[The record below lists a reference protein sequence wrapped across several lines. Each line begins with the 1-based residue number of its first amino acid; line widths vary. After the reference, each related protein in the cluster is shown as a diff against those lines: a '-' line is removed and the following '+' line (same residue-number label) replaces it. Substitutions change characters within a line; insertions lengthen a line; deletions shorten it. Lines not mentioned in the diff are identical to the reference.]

1 MNEQQQELEKEQTIK
16 AMQFGEEL
24 TTTPKRNKKEH
35 YEVEKE
41 HYEVESA
48 EWKKRVNRKTRELQ

>member
-1 MNEQQQELEKEQTIK
+1 MNNNAKKEQEGAI
-16 AMQFGEEL
+16 
-24 TTTPKRNKKEH
+24 

-48 EWKKRVNRKTRELQ
+48 EWKKRVKRKTREL

>member
-1 MNEQQQELEKEQTIK
+1 M
-16 AMQFGEEL
+16 
-24 TTTPKRNKKEH
+24 PKRNKKEH

-48 EWKKRVNRKTRELQ
+48 KWKKRVKRKTREF

>member
-1 MNEQQQELEKEQTIK
+1 M
-16 AMQFGEEL
+16 
-24 TTTPKRNKKEH
+24 PKRNKKEH

-48 EWKKRVNRKTRELQ
+48 KWKKRVKRKIREF